1 MRLSIKRKLSGYVF
15 VAPFFLGFLA
25 FTLGPVL
32 YSIYISLSRYTMLA
46 PPKLVGFV
54 NYRTALFGDPL
65 FWKSLYN
72 TGFYAALSVPLGLL
86 GSLFCALLLNQAI
99 KARNVYR
106 TLFYLPAI
114 TPIVATTLIW
124 TWLLR
129 SDFGLIN
136 VLLGKIG
143 IPGPRWLGSIA
154 WAKPSLVLISLW
166 GIGGP
171 RAMIFL
177 AGLQGIDKELYEA
190 AHIDG
195 AGTWQK
201 FWIITLPMLSPT
213 ILFNSM
219 IGIIQSFQAFTV
231 AFIATNGGPA
241 NATLFYVLH
250 LYRNAFEY
258 FEVGY
263 GAALAW
269 LLFVII
275 FLLTLLQLR
284 LSKRW
289 VFYAGA

>member
-1 MRLSIKRKLSGYVF
+1 MRLTIKRKLSGYVF
-15 VAPFFLGFLA
+15 VAPFILGFLA